1 MQAVADDDVHQ
12 AKGEGNV
19 GTGID
24 RDVPIGEA
32 SGARAIGIDHYQLG
46 AIAPRLVDERPEMNV
61 VAVNV
66 RGPGD
71 DVLRVAELFGLGPN
85 LASVDRDNGCLLY
98 TSDAADEEDS

>member
-12 AKGEGNV
+12 AQGKGNV

-24 RDVPIGEA
+24 RNVPIGEVC
-32 SGARAIGIDHYQLG
+32 GARAIRIDHYQSG
-46 AIAPRLVDERPEMNV
+46 PIAPRLVDERPQMNV

-85 LASVDRDNGCLLY
+85 LRSAERDNGVATRL
-98 TSDAADEEDS
+98 